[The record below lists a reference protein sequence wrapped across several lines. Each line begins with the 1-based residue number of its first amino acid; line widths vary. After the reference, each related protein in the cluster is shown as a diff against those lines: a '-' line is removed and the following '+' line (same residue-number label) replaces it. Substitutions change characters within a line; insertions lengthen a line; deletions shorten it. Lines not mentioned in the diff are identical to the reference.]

1 MRRIAYISP
10 NPNDASS
17 FYRSNFV
24 LPYLNCKDLSFVD
37 FSTLDKILP
46 RHLVNIHAI
55 ILQRAFS
62 PTDVEII
69 LLAKTMGV
77 RIILDYDDNLLDL
90 PVSNP
95 AYSLYDTYREQTMV
109 CLRLADEIWVSTYS
123 LKERYSWF
131 NDHVHVI
138 PNAHNDYIFPVNKRK
153 KFNIN
158 GKKIGYRGG
167 PSSEIDLYRYKN
179 ELVELINNNPE
190 HQFNFIGSRF
200 VWLEEYTNAN
210 HTMSDP
216 TLLMDYFKTLHKYN
230 PNIFFYPLDNTVFNQ
245 CKSNISFIEAT
256 YAGAAFIGNCELDE
270 FKNLPIFDLSQS
282 FTKAFEYVLNDWENV
297 YDMSEDAWEYVQE
310 NLLLS
315 NINTLRKDLLLA

>member
-10 NPNDASS
+10 NPDDASS
-17 FYRSNFV
+17 FYRTSMV
-24 LPYLNCKDLSFVD
+24 LPYLNSDELSFVD
-37 FSTLDKILP
+37 FSILP
-46 RHLVNIHAI
+46 KIQPRHFVNIHTLI
-55 ILQRAFS
+55 MQRAFC
-62 PTDVEII
+62 TADMETI

-77 RIILDYDDNLLDL
+77 RVILDYDDNLLDI

-95 AYSLYDTYREQTMV
+95 AYSLYDMYKEQAMA
-109 CLRLADEIWVSTYS
+109 CLRLADEVWVSTYP
-123 LKERYSWF
+123 LKQRYSWF

-138 PNAHNDYIFPVNKRK
+138 PNTHNDYLFPVKNRK

-167 PSSEIDLYRYKN
+167 PSSEIDLYRYKD
-179 ELVELINNNPE
+179 ELVALINSNPE

-200 VWLEEYTNAN
+200 VWLERDTNDN

-216 TLLMDYFKTLHKYN
+216 TYLMEYFKTLHKYN
-230 PNIFFYPLDNTVFNQ
+230 PNIFFYPLDNNIFNQ

-256 YAGAAFIGNCELDE
+256 YAGAAFIGNGELEE
-270 FKNLPIFDLSQS
+270 FSKLPMFDLSGS

-297 YDMSEDAWEYVQE
+297 YDMSSEAWEYVQE

-315 NINTLRKDLLLA
+315 DINALRREFLLA